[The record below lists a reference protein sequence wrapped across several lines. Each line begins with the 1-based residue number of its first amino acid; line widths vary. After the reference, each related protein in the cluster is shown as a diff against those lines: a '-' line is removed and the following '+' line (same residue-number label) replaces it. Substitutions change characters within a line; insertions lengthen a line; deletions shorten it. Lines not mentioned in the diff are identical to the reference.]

1 MTGPSLNALTQGLK
15 CGKLTAKLA
24 TTDEERDAVFK
35 LRYEIFNEEL
45 GEGIPENQRT
55 QRDQDPFDQN
65 CHHLM
70 LLDKGK
76 VVATARLLHGTN
88 KPDSGFYTE
97 TEFDISGLKLP
108 IGETCELGRVC
119 VDADYRK
126 QTTLMSLFWALKH
139 YMTAQRARDLMGCAS
154 LPPMSAD
161 DAEATFADLV
171 QAGQADAQSPAHPLT
186 PNAFVGRADRG
197 SSQIPQLVVFYVQF
211 GAKICGRPAFD
222 PVWKCYDLLMLF
234 DMDHLSAWGI
244 ELLER
249 FDKRLL
255 SGS

>member
-1 MTGPSLNALTQGLK
+1 MIGPSLKALTQGLK

-24 TTDEERDAVFK
+24 TTELERDAVFK

-70 LLDKGK
+70 LLDKDR
-76 VVATARLLHGTN
+76 VVATARLLHGAN
-88 KPDSGFYTE
+88 KPAVGFYTE
-97 TEFDISGLKLP
+97 TEFNISALNLP
-108 IGETCELGRVC
+108 VNQTCELGRVC

-139 YMTAQRARDLMGCAS
+139 YMTAQQARYLMGCAS

-171 QAGQADAQSPAHPLT
+171 QAGKADPNSLAHPLAA
-186 PNAFVGRADRG
+186 NDFLGRADRG

-222 PVWKCYDLLMLF
+222 PLWKCYDLLMLF
-234 DMDHLSAWGI
+234 DMDHLSTWGV

-255 SGS
+255 SGA